1 MSGFAVLNWLAIG
14 LVVGLCSKLLF
25 PGRGSGGWIGTLVI
39 SIAGAVA
46 DGWSG
51 SHLYSQSQAD
61 SLPNWIASI
70 VGAVLMLTIYRFV
83 VRRNLML

>member
-1 MSGFAVLNWLAIG
+1 MSDFVVLNWLAIG
-14 LVVGLCSKLLF
+14 VVVGLGSKLLF
-25 PGRGSGGWIGTLVI
+25 PGRGSGGWTGTLLI

-51 SHLYSQSQAD
+51 SHLYGQHKAD

-83 VRRNLML
+83 IRRNRML